1 MSLLGDPVVIVSCFL
16 VLSILLAFIKIFHK
30 LWWIPTRVQCL
41 MGSQGIQG
49 PSYRFVYG
57 STKEALR
64 MRNEAMATPMGLSHA
79 IFPKVQPHIDIWLNK
94 YGKNYLQW
102 YGTRAQ
108 LVITEQELIKEIL
121 NNRDGTFSKTDS
133 QGFVKKLLGDGLVTT
148 KGEKWAKLR
157 KLANYTFHGESLK
170 GMVPA
175 MISSVEMM
183 LERWK
188 SYEGKEV
195 EVFEEFRLL
204 TSEVISR
211 TAFGSNYLRGKDIF
225 EMLMR
230 LALLTTK
237 NMYKLRL
244 PGISKFFKTGDEIEA
259 DMLEKKIRNCIIE
272 IIKEREEKVTSGEE
286 DSFGSDFLGLLLKA
300 HHDANDSQRISLD
313 DLVDE
318 CKTFYFAGQET
329 TNTLLGWTVLLL
341 AIHTD
346 WQEQVRKEVL
356 NLFGHENPNPDSIAK
371 LKIMS
376 MVFNETLR
384 LYPPVIGFVRKVE
397 REVRL
402 GKLILPANLN
412 LYMATLAVHHDPQ
425 IWGEDVNQFKPE
437 RFSEGVSEATKNNSA
452 AFFPFGMGR
461 RNCVGNNFAITEAKI
476 AISMILQRYSFTL
489 SPAYVH
495 LPFQFIT
502 LQPQHGVQ
510 VMLQPL

>member
-16 VLSILLAFIKIFHK
+16 VLSLLLTFIKIFHK
-30 LWWIPTRVQCL
+30 LWWIPTRIQCM
-41 MGSQGIQG
+41 MGLQGIQG
-49 PSYRFVYG
+49 PSYGFVYG

-79 IFPKVQPHIDIWLNK
+79 IFPKVEPHIDFWLNK

-108 LVITEQELIKEIL
+108 LVITEQELIKEIF
-121 NNRDGTFSKTDS
+121 NNRDGTFSKTDR
-133 QGFVKKLLGDGLVTT
+133 QGFVKKLLGDGLATT

-157 KLANYTFHGESLK
+157 RLANNAFHGESLK

-188 SYEGKEV
+188 SYAGKEV
-195 EVFEEFRLL
+195 EVFQEFRLL

-225 EMLMR
+225 EMIMR
-230 LALLTTK
+230 LALLTTQ
-237 NMYKLRL
+237 NVYKLRL
-244 PGISKFFKTGDEIEA
+244 PGISKFFKTGDEIES
-259 DMLEKKIRNCIIE
+259 DMLEKKFHNCLIE

-313 DLVDE
+313 DLVHE

-329 TNTLLGWTVLLL
+329 TNTLLGWTVFLL

-356 NLFGHENPNPDSIAK
+356 NLFGHENPNPDGIAK
-371 LKIMS
+371 LKIQFTIIHKYGEKMLIS
-376 MVFNETLR
+376 SNQKDSLKVFPKRLKITQLHFFHLEWGLEIVWATTLLSLKQR
-384 LYPPVIGFVRKVE
+384 L
-397 REVRL
+397 L
-402 GKLILPANLN
+402 
-412 LYMATLAVHHDPQ
+412 
-425 IWGEDVNQFKPE
+425 
-437 RFSEGVSEATKNNSA
+437 
-452 AFFPFGMGR
+452 FP
-461 RNCVGNNFAITEAKI
+461 
-476 AISMILQRYSFTL
+476 
-489 SPAYVH
+489 
-495 LPFQFIT
+495 
-502 LQPQHGVQ
+502 
-510 VMLQPL
+510 